1 MYFVHICYS
10 AIIISLR
17 KIKMHVCRKEEV
29 SYKGLEHKLTLPR
42 EKKLFIFFNS
52 ICGGFWGLSIPH
64 INMFIV
70 TDCVYILFEICMFFS
85 TQFIEIAVYCI
96 KVAFF
101 LFTKNL
107 KLSYIID

>member
-42 EKKLFIFFNS
+42 EKNCSFS
-52 ICGGFWGLSIPH
+52 STVYICGGFWGLSIPH

-70 TDCVYILFEICMFFS
+70 TNFVYILFEICMGFFS
-85 TQFIEIAVYCI
+85 TQFNEIAV
-96 KVAFF
+96 
-101 LFTKNL
+101 
-107 KLSYIID
+107 

>member
-17 KIKMHVCRKEEV
+17 KIKMHVCRKEEF

-52 ICGGFWGLSIPH
+52 IYMWCVLGA
-64 INMFIV
+64 IN
-70 TDCVYILFEICMFFS
+70 T
-85 TQFIEIAVYCI
+85 AHKHVYCYRLCLYFI
-96 KVAFF
+96 
-101 LFTKNL
+101 
-107 KLSYIID
+107 

>member
-17 KIKMHVCRKEEV
+17 KIKMHLCRKEEF
-29 SYKGLEHKLTLPR
+29 SYKGLEHKLTLPT

-52 ICGGFWGLSIPH
+52 ICGVFWGLLIPH
-64 INMFIV
+64 INMFIA

-85 TQFIEIAVYCI
+85 TQFNEIAV
-96 KVAFF
+96 
-101 LFTKNL
+101 
-107 KLSYIID
+107 

>member
-17 KIKMHVCRKEEV
+17 KIMHVCRKEEF

-42 EKKLFIFFNS
+42 EKNCSFS
-52 ICGGFWGLSIPH
+52 STVYICGVFWGLSIPH

-70 TDCVYILFEICMFFS
+70 TNCVYILFEICMFFS
-85 TQFIEIAVYCI
+85 TQLNEIAV
-96 KVAFF
+96 
-101 LFTKNL
+101 
-107 KLSYIID
+107 

>member
-42 EKKLFIFFNS
+42 EKKIVHFLQQYMW
-52 ICGGFWGLSIPH
+52 CVLGA
-64 INMFIV
+64 IN
-70 TDCVYILFEICMFFS
+70 T
-85 TQFIEIAVYCI
+85 AHKHVYCYKFCLYFI
-96 KVAFF
+96 
-101 LFTKNL
+101 
-107 KLSYIID
+107 

>member
-17 KIKMHVCRKEEV
+17 KIKMHVCRKEEF
-29 SYKGLEHKLTLPR
+29 SYKGLEHKLTLPT

-70 TDCVYILFEICMFFS
+70 TDCVYILFEICMGFFS
-85 TQFIEIAVYCI
+85 TQFNEIAV
-96 KVAFF
+96 
-101 LFTKNL
+101 
-107 KLSYIID
+107 

>member
-42 EKKLFIFFNS
+42 EKKIVHFLQQYMWWVL
-52 ICGGFWGLSIPH
+52 GA
-64 INMFIV
+64 IN
-70 TDCVYILFEICMFFS
+70 T
-85 TQFIEIAVYCI
+85 AHKHVYCY
-96 KVAFF
+96 
-101 LFTKNL
+101 
-107 KLSYIID
+107 KLCLYFI

>member
-17 KIKMHVCRKEEV
+17 KIKMHVCRKEEF
-29 SYKGLEHKLTLPR
+29 SYKGLELTLPR

-52 ICGGFWGLSIPH
+52 ICGVFWGLSIPH
-64 INMFIV
+64 INMFIG

-85 TQFIEIAVYCI
+85 TQLNEIAV
-96 KVAFF
+96 
-101 LFTKNL
+101 
-107 KLSYIID
+107 

>member
-17 KIKMHVCRKEEV
+17 KIKMHVCRKEEF

-42 EKKLFIFFNS
+42 EKNLFIFFNS

-64 INMFIV
+64 INMFIA
-70 TDCVYILFEICMFFS
+70 TDCVYILFEICMIFS
-85 TQFIEIAVYCI
+85 TQINEIA
-96 KVAFF
+96 
-101 LFTKNL
+101 L
-107 KLSYIID
+107 